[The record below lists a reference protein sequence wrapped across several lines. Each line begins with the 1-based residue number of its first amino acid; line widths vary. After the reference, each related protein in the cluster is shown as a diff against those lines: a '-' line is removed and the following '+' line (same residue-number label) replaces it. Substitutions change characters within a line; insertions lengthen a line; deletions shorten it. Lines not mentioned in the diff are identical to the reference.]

1 MRVVA
6 IVLVAGAVAGA
17 ALPSPGAAAGG
28 KYLTSQFRWQAEGG
42 VEGGAAAPR
51 HSVDAQGDDDATVA
65 TDTLVV
71 PDGKPAADALQVK
84 VRLMSARPDAVPSL
98 RLAAVAVS
106 TAPPKQPAG
115 GAGDPARWGRI
126 LDVPACTQ
134 SYPDGGEGWCSPTS
148 ISMIVGY
155 WAHDTGPCEPRVR
168 AAVDGVYD
176 WVYDGHGNW
185 PFNTAYAAARGL
197 EAYVTRSRSLADAEP
212 WIAAG
217 VPVGLSYAWHP
228 GTLAGAPVRRSDGQ
242 LAVLIGFAD
251 HADPYV

>member
-115 GAGDPARWGRI
+115 GAGDPARWGRGPH
-126 LDVPACTQ
+126 VPARTP
-134 SYPDGGEGWCSPTS
+134 SHPHRGGGRGSPPP
-148 ISMIVGY
+148 ISTILG
-155 WAHDTGPCEPRVR
+155 HLGPR
-168 AAVDGVYD
+168 
-176 WVYDGHGNW
+176 
-185 PFNTAYAAARGL
+185 
-197 EAYVTRSRSLADAEP
+197 TR
-212 WIAAG
+212 
-217 VPVGLSYAWHP
+217 
-228 GTLAGAPVRRSDGQ
+228 
-242 LAVLIGFAD
+242 
-251 HADPYV
+251 